1 MKDQFIES
9 NDGSMKRISVIF
21 YVSYLLSYF
30 FSQNLPVEHI
40 YSRELIN
47 WIFSIINPIQSLG
60 NYIHI
65 YITIT
70 KLIIKINN
78 ILESKITPYDKIIG
92 IYGLIDLCKTRS
104 PIMDHVKKAL
114 TEIVQTYG
122 VDIIPIDLLEK
133 MIKLKIYNN

>member
-1 MKDQFIES
+1 
-9 NDGSMKRISVIF
+9 
-21 YVSYLLSYF
+21 
-30 FSQNLPVEHI
+30 
-40 YSRELIN
+40 LIN